1 MPLKSHESE
10 KKPRRIIVRNEVE
23 SADDLPSTSSD
34 FSEPTLCLNTSLTD
48 LISQLDTSV
57 LLPWLTEIAQ
67 DENIK
72 CSLSD
77 KVHAVPT
84 YTVIV
89 DSSLEFTF
97 YVYNWPIPDDHKIY
111 NDRKRSIKS
120 VEDMQELLSTIETSN
135 ICEGVGEGIE
145 SRSAAIDP
153 NADITAFGPRT
164 VVRHSVPKL
173 PSPKQFEATVF
184 FRSINCQ
191 VIMEASDELCNSC
204 SKTSKQLSK
213 VAKKRTKASPA
224 KSKASLAA
232 CGPEKLR
239 ATVKASRIECK
250 MLKEQLLEMQERIQD
265 QGILINRS
273 LEEDIRKIMD
283 GQNLNATPHMK
294 FFWEEQM
301 KLLQSTSCGRRYH
314 PQIIRFALSIHGKS
328 PSAYRELRESG
339 ALVLPSERTLRDYK
353 NYFPPKAGINTENVD
368 ALRKKSASFTGNQR
382 YVVLVMD
389 EMKIQS
395 DLVFDKN
402 SGDLVGFMDLGDPMT
417 NFACLDDKD
426 MIATHALAFLVR
438 GLCTD
443 VKHIIAYFFT
453 GNVTS
458 YQLMPIFWKV
468 VSTLELSLD
477 LWVVAL
483 VNDGASPNRKLF
495 NLHIKLAIDRK
506 CDVVY
511 KTINLFAPSRFIYF
525 FADVPH
531 LMKTARNCLYNSGS
545 GSCSRLMWND
555 GQYLLFKH
563 KADIFYRDQAVALHV
578 LPKLTL
584 EHIVLTSFS
593 KMKVKLATQVL
604 SQSVALALQESGNN
618 EVLGTAEFC
627 RMMNDFFDCTNVR
640 SLHEHQRKRNDLL
653 KPYTAVNDDRF
664 GWLRDVFLQYLEN
677 WKSSTLQRDDEYS
690 ADDRAKMFLSSQT
703 HEGLQISVHSHIE
716 AIQFLLQQ
724 GFQYVLSERF
734 MQDVLEDY
742 FGHQRAKGGR
752 ADNPSAYEFGYN
764 DLTIAA
770 QRDIAPVVRGNVGG
784 RYEKKKWFSVSD
796 EPV

>member
-1 MPLKSHESE
+1 LG
-10 KKPRRIIVRNEVE
+10 
-23 SADDLPSTSSD
+23 DLV
-34 FSEPTLCLNTSLTD
+34 N
-48 LISQLDTSV
+48 QLDTTALS
-57 LLPWLTEIAQ
+57 PWLTEIVE
-67 DENIK
+67 DEYIK
-72 CSLSD
+72 CCLSD
-77 KVHAVPT
+77 QVHAVPT

-89 DSSLEFTF
+89 DPSLGFTT
-97 YVYNWPIPDDHKIY
+97 YVYNWPIPDDHGLY
-111 NDRKRSIKS
+111 SNYKRSLKS
-120 VEDMQELLSTIETSN
+120 AEDLQELLSTIETSK
-135 ICEGVGEGIE
+135 ICKGVDEDRE

-153 NADITAFGPRT
+153 NADITAFGPQT
-164 VVRHSVPKL
+164 LVRHSVPKI
-173 PSPKQFEATVF
+173 PTPKQFEATLF
-184 FRSINCQ
+184 FRCRECQ
-191 VIMEASDELCNSC
+191 VIMEASKELCNPC
-204 SKTSKQLSK
+204 SKASTHLKK
-213 VAKKRTKASPA
+213 CAKKRTKASPA

-239 ATVKASRIECK
+239 ATVKATRLECK
-250 MLKEQLLEMQERIQD
+250 MLKEQLVEMQERIQEQGVCID
-265 QGILINRS
+265 QS
-273 LEEDIRKIMD
+273 LEQDIRKIMD
-283 GQNLNATPHMK
+283 GQNLDATPHMK

-301 KLLQSTSCGRRYH
+301 KLLQSSSCGRRYH
-314 PQIIRFALSIHGKS
+314 PQIIRFALSLHGKS

-339 ALVLPSERTLRDYK
+339 ALVLPSERVLRDYK
-353 NYFPPKAGINTENVD
+353 NYFPPKAGVNVANVD
-368 ALRKKSASFTGNQR
+368 ALRKKTASFTGNKR

-402 SGDLVGFMDLGDPMT
+402 SGNIVGFMDLGDPMT
-417 NFACLDDKD
+417 NFACLDEKD
-426 MIATHALAFLVR
+426 TIATHALAFLVR
-438 GLCTD
+438 GLSTD

-477 LWVVAL
+477 LWVVSL

-495 NLHIKLAIDRK
+495 NLHVQLAAERK

-555 GQYLLFKH
+555 GQYLLFRH
-563 KADIFYRDQAVALHV
+563 IADLFYRDQAVALHV

-604 SQSVALALQESGNN
+604 SRSVALALEESGNSD
-618 EVLGTAEFC
+618 VLGTATFC
-627 RMMNDFFDCTNVR
+627 RMMNDFFDCANVR
-640 SLHEHQRKRNDLL
+640 SLHEHERKRNDRI
-653 KPYTAVNDDRF
+653 KPYTALDDDRF
-664 GWLRDVFLQYLEN
+664 RWLVDVFLKYLEQ
-677 WKSSTLQRDDEYS
+677 WKRSTLERDGQFSPD
-690 ADDRAKMFLSSQT
+690 ARGKMFLSCQT
-703 HEGLQISVHSHIE
+703 HEGLQISVHSHVE

-724 GFQYVLSERF
+724 GFKYVLSERF

-742 FGHQRAKGGR
+742 FGHQRAKGRR

-784 RYEKKKWFSVSD
+784 RYEKKKWYAVSD
-796 EPV
+796 EPVEKRKKKK

>member
-1 MPLKSHESE
+1 
-10 KKPRRIIVRNEVE
+10 
-23 SADDLPSTSSD
+23 
-34 FSEPTLCLNTSLTD
+34 
-48 LISQLDTSV
+48 
-57 LLPWLTEIAQ
+57 
-67 DENIK
+67 
-72 CSLSD
+72 
-77 KVHAVPT
+77 
-84 YTVIV
+84 
-89 DSSLEFTF
+89 
-97 YVYNWPIPDDHKIY
+97 
-111 NDRKRSIKS
+111 
-120 VEDMQELLSTIETSN
+120 
-135 ICEGVGEGIE
+135 
-145 SRSAAIDP
+145 
-153 NADITAFGPRT
+153 
-164 VVRHSVPKL
+164 
-173 PSPKQFEATVF
+173 
-184 FRSINCQ
+184 
-191 VIMEASDELCNSC
+191 
-204 SKTSKQLSK
+204 
-213 VAKKRTKASPA
+213 
-224 KSKASLAA
+224 
-232 CGPEKLR
+232 
-239 ATVKASRIECK
+239 
-250 MLKEQLLEMQERIQD
+250 MQERIQE
-265 QGILINRS
+265 QGICIDKS

-283 GQNLNATPHMK
+283 GQNMNATPHMK

-301 KLLQSTSCGRRYH
+301 KLLQSASCGRRYH
-314 PQIIRFALSIHGKS
+314 PQIIRFALSLHGKS

-339 ALVLPSERTLRDYK
+339 ALVLPSERILRDYK
-353 NYFPPKAGINTENVD
+353 NYFPPKAGINNENVN
-368 ALRKKSASFTGNQR
+368 ALRKKAASFTGNQR

-417 NFACLDDKD
+417 NFACLDEKD
-426 MIATHALAFLVR
+426 TIATHALAFLVR

-477 LWVVAL
+477 LWVVGL

-495 NLHIKLAIDRK
+495 NLHVKLAVDQK

-511 KTINLFAPSRFIYF
+511 KTINLFAPSRFIFF
-525 FADVPH
+525 FADIPH

-545 GSCSRLMWND
+545 GSRSRLMWND

-563 KADIFYRDQAVALHV
+563 IADIFYRDQAVALHV

-604 SQSVALALQESGNN
+604 SRSVALALEESGNS
-618 EVLGTAEFC
+618 EVLGTVEFC

-640 SLHEHQRKRNDLL
+640 SLWEHERKRNDLI
-653 KPYTAVNDDRF
+653 KPYTAVDDDRF
-664 GWLRDVFLQYLEN
+664 GWLRDVFLKYLEN
-677 WKSSTLQRDDEYS
+677 WKRSTRERAGQYS
-690 ADDRAKMFLSSQT
+690 ADDRGKMFLSSQT
-703 HEGLQISVHSHIE
+703 HEGLQIAVHSHVE

-752 ADNPSAYEFGYN
+752 PDNPSAYEFGYN

-784 RYEKKKWFSVSD
+784 RYENKKWYTVSD
-796 EPV
+796 EPVEKRKKKK

>member
-1 MPLKSHESE
+1 M
-10 KKPRRIIVRNEVE
+10 RNEVE

-120 VEDMQELLSTIETSN
+120 ELLSTIETSK

-164 VVRHSVPKL
+164 VVCHSVPKL
-173 PSPKQFEATVF
+173 PSPKQFEPTVF
-184 FRSINCQ
+184 FRSIDCQ

-204 SKTSKQLSK
+204 SKTSKQLRK

-250 MLKEQLLEMQERIQD
+250 MLKEQLQEMQERIQD

-273 LEEDIRKIMD
+273 LEEDIHKIMD

-314 PQIIRFALSIHGKS
+314 PQIIRFALSLHGKS

-339 ALVLPSERTLRDYK
+339 ALVYPVKEHYVTTRTIS
-353 NYFPPKAGINTENVD
+353 P
-368 ALRKKSASFTGNQR
+368 QR
-382 YVVLVMD
+382 
-389 EMKIQS
+389 
-395 DLVFDKN
+395 
-402 SGDLVGFMDLGDPMT
+402 
-417 NFACLDDKD
+417 
-426 MIATHALAFLVR
+426 
-438 GLCTD
+438 
-443 VKHIIAYFFT
+443 
-453 GNVTS
+453 
-458 YQLMPIFWKV
+458 
-468 VSTLELSLD
+468 LE
-477 LWVVAL
+477 
-483 VNDGASPNRKLF
+483 
-495 NLHIKLAIDRK
+495 
-506 CDVVY
+506 
-511 KTINLFAPSRFIYF
+511 
-525 FADVPH
+525 
-531 LMKTARNCLYNSGS
+531 
-545 GSCSRLMWND
+545 
-555 GQYLLFKH
+555 
-563 KADIFYRDQAVALHV
+563 
-578 LPKLTL
+578 
-584 EHIVLTSFS
+584 
-593 KMKVKLATQVL
+593 
-604 SQSVALALQESGNN
+604 
-618 EVLGTAEFC
+618 
-627 RMMNDFFDCTNVR
+627 
-640 SLHEHQRKRNDLL
+640 
-653 KPYTAVNDDRF
+653 
-664 GWLRDVFLQYLEN
+664 
-677 WKSSTLQRDDEYS
+677 
-690 ADDRAKMFLSSQT
+690 
-703 HEGLQISVHSHIE
+703 
-716 AIQFLLQQ
+716 
-724 GFQYVLSERF
+724 
-734 MQDVLEDY
+734 
-742 FGHQRAKGGR
+742 
-752 ADNPSAYEFGYN
+752 
-764 DLTIAA
+764 
-770 QRDIAPVVRGNVGG
+770 
-784 RYEKKKWFSVSD
+784 
-796 EPV
+796 

>member
-1 MPLKSHESE
+1 M
-10 KKPRRIIVRNEVE
+10 RNEVE

-89 DSSLEFTF
+89 EFTF

-111 NDRKRSIKS
+111 NDRRRSIKS
-120 VEDMQELLSTIETSN
+120 VEDMQELLSTIETSK
-135 ICEGVGEGIE
+135 ICESVSEGIE

-153 NADITAFGPRT
+153 N

-173 PSPKQFEATVF
+173 PS
-184 FRSINCQ
+184 S
-191 VIMEASDELCNSC
+191 
-204 SKTSKQLSK
+204 TS
-213 VAKKRTKASPA
+213 T
-224 KSKASLAA
+224 
-232 CGPEKLR
+232 
-239 ATVKASRIECK
+239 TVKASRIECK
-250 MLKEQLLEMQERIQD
+250 MLKEQLQEMQERIQE
-265 QGILINRS
+265 QEILINRS

-283 GQNLNATPHMK
+283 GQNLNGTPHIK

-314 PQIIRFALSIHGKS
+314 PQIIRFALSLHGKS

-339 ALVLPSERTLRDYK
+339 AFVLPSERTLRDYK

-382 YVVLVMD
+382 YVVLVMH

-402 SGDLVGFMDLGDPMT
+402 SGDSVGFIDLGDPMT

-426 MIATHALAFLVR
+426 IIATHALAFLVR
-438 GLCTD
+438 GLCSD

-458 YQLMPIFWKV
+458 YKPMPIFWKV

-495 NLHIKLAIDRK
+495 ILHVKLAIDRK

-531 LMKTARNCLYNSGS
+531 LMKTARNCLYNSCS
-545 GSCSRLMWND
+545 GSRSRLMWND

-563 KADIFYRDQAVALHV
+563 IADIFYRDQAVALHV

-593 KMKVKLATQVL
+593 KMKVKLATRVL
-604 SQSVALALQESGNN
+604 SRSVALALQESGNN

-627 RMMNDFFDCTNVR
+627 RMMNDFFD
-640 SLHEHQRKRNDLL
+640 
-653 KPYTAVNDDRF
+653 
-664 GWLRDVFLQYLEN
+664 
-677 WKSSTLQRDDEYS
+677 
-690 ADDRAKMFLSSQT
+690 
-703 HEGLQISVHSHIE
+703 
-716 AIQFLLQQ
+716 
-724 GFQYVLSERF
+724 
-734 MQDVLEDY
+734 
-742 FGHQRAKGGR
+742 
-752 ADNPSAYEFGYN
+752 
-764 DLTIAA
+764 
-770 QRDIAPVVRGNVGG
+770 APM
-784 RYEKKKWFSVSD
+784 
-796 EPV
+796 

>member
-1 MPLKSHESE
+1 M
-10 KKPRRIIVRNEVE
+10 
-23 SADDLPSTSSD
+23 
-34 FSEPTLCLNTSLTD
+34 
-48 LISQLDTSV
+48 
-57 LLPWLTEIAQ
+57 PWLTEIAQ

-72 CSLSD
+72 CSLSN
-77 KVHAVPT
+77 KVHALPT
-84 YTVIV
+84 YTEIV

-120 VEDMQELLSTIETSN
+120 VEDMQELLSTIETSK
-135 ICEGVGEGIE
+135 ICDGVGEGIE

-153 NADITAFGPRT
+153 DADITAFGPRT

-184 FRSINCQ
+184 FRSIDCQ

-204 SKTSKQLSK
+204 SKTSKQLRK

-224 KSKASLAA
+224 KNKASLAA

-250 MLKEQLLEMQERIQD
+250 MLKEQLQEMQERIQD
-265 QGILINRS
+265 QGILINTS

-314 PQIIRFALSIHGKS
+314 PQIIRFALSLHGKS

-339 ALVLPSERTLRDYK
+339 ALVLPSERILRDYK

-368 ALRKKSASFTGNQR
+368 ALRKKPVSFTGNQR
-382 YVVLVMD
+382 YVVLVMN

-495 NLHIKLAIDRK
+495 NLHVKLPIDRK

-545 GSCSRLMWND
+545 GSRSRLMWND

-563 KADIFYRDQAVALHV
+563 IADIFYRDQAVALHV

-604 SQSVALALQESGNN
+604 SRSVALALQESGNN

-653 KPYTAVNDDRF
+653 KPYTAVDDDRF

-677 WKSSTLQRDDEYS
+677 WKSSTLQRDGEYS

-703 HEGLQISVHSHIE
+703 HKGLQISAHSHIE

-752 ADNPSAYEFGYN
+752 GDNPSAYEFGYN

-796 EPV
+796 EPVEKRKKKK

>member
-1 MPLKSHESE
+1 MRK
-10 KKPRRIIVRNEVE
+10 EVE
-23 SADDLPSTSSD
+23 HAEDMPSTSSD
-34 FSEPTLCLNTSLTD
+34 MFEPALCLSTSLTD
-48 LISQLDTSV
+48 LASQLDTTV
-57 LLPWLTEIAQ
+57 LLPWLTEISQ

-72 CSLSD
+72 FCLSD
-77 KVHAVPT
+77 QVHAVPT

-89 DSSLEFTF
+89 DSSLEFTT
-97 YVYNWPIPDDHKIY
+97 YVYNWPIPGDHKIY
-111 NDRKRSIKS
+111 NDHKRSIKS
-120 VEDMQELLSTIETSN
+120 VEDIRELLSTIETSK
-135 ICEGVGEGIE
+135 ICEGVGEDCE

-164 VVRHSVPKL
+164 VVRHSVPKM
-173 PSPKQFEATVF
+173 PTPKQFESTVF
-184 FRSINCQ
+184 FRCIECQ
-191 VIMEASDELCNSC
+191 VIMETSDELCNPC
-204 SKTSKQLSK
+204 SKASKQLK
-213 VAKKRTKASPA
+213 KTTKKRTKASPA
-224 KSKASLAA
+224 KSKAPLAA

-239 ATVKASRIECK
+239 ATVKATRLECK
-250 MLKEQLLEMQERIQD
+250 MLKEQLQEMQERIQE
-265 QGILINRS
+265 QGICIDKS

-283 GQNLNATPHMK
+283 GQNMNATPHMK

-301 KLLQSTSCGRRYH
+301 KLLQSASCGRRYH
-314 PQIIRFALSIHGKS
+314 PQIIRFALSLHGKS

-339 ALVLPSERTLRDYK
+339 ALVLPSERILRDYK
-353 NYFPPKAGINTENVD
+353 NYFPPKAGINNENLN
-368 ALRKKSASFTGNQR
+368 ALRKKAASFTGNQR

-417 NFACLDDKD
+417 NFACLDEKD
-426 MIATHALAFLVR
+426 TIATHALAFLVR

-477 LWVVAL
+477 LWVVGL

-495 NLHIKLAIDRK
+495 NLHVKLAVDQK

-511 KTINLFAPSRFIYF
+511 KTINIFAPSRFIFF
-525 FADVPH
+525 FADIPH

-545 GSCSRLMWND
+545 GSRSRLMWND

-563 KADIFYRDQAVALHV
+563 IADIFYRDQAVALHV

-604 SQSVALALQESGNN
+604 SRSVALALEESGNS

-640 SLHEHQRKRNDLL
+640 SLREHERKRNDLI
-653 KPYTAVNDDRF
+653 KPYTAVDDDRF
-664 GWLRDVFLQYLEN
+664 GWLRDVFLKYLEN
-677 WKSSTLQRDDEYS
+677 
-690 ADDRAKMFLSSQT
+690 
-703 HEGLQISVHSHIE
+703 
-716 AIQFLLQQ
+716 
-724 GFQYVLSERF
+724 
-734 MQDVLEDY
+734 
-742 FGHQRAKGGR
+742 
-752 ADNPSAYEFGYN
+752 
-764 DLTIAA
+764 
-770 QRDIAPVVRGNVGG
+770 
-784 RYEKKKWFSVSD
+784 
-796 EPV
+796 

>member
-1 MPLKSHESE
+1 MRK
-10 KKPRRIIVRNEVE
+10 EVE
-23 SADDLPSTSSD
+23 HAEDMPSTSSD
-34 FSEPTLCLNTSLTD
+34 MFEPALCLSTSLTD
-48 LISQLDTSV
+48 LASQLDTTV

-72 CSLSD
+72 FCLSD
-77 KVHAVPT
+77 QVHAVPT

-89 DSSLEFTF
+89 DSSLEFTT

-111 NDRKRSIKS
+111 NDHKRSIKS
-120 VEDMQELLSTIETSN
+120 VEDIRELLSTIETSK
-135 ICEGVGEGIE
+135 ICEGVGEDCE

-164 VVRHSVPKL
+164 VVRHSVPKM
-173 PSPKQFEATVF
+173 PTPKQFESTVF
-184 FRSINCQ
+184 FRCIECQ
-191 VIMEASDELCNSC
+191 VIMETSDELCNPC
-204 SKTSKQLSK
+204 SKASKQLK
-213 VAKKRTKASPA
+213 KTTKKRTKASPA
-224 KSKASLAA
+224 KSKAPLAA
-232 CGPEKLR
+232 CGPEKLW
-239 ATVKASRIECK
+239 ATVKATRLECK
-250 MLKEQLLEMQERIQD
+250 MLKEQLQEMQERIQE
-265 QGILINRS
+265 QGICIDKS

-283 GQNLNATPHMK
+283 GQNMNATPHMK

-301 KLLQSTSCGRRYH
+301 KLLQSASCGRRYH
-314 PQIIRFALSIHGKS
+314 PQIIRFALSLHGKS
-328 PSAYRELRESG
+328 PSAYRELRKSG
-339 ALVLPSERTLRDYK
+339 ALVLPSERILRDYK
-353 NYFPPKAGINTENVD
+353 NYFPPKAGINNENVN
-368 ALRKKSASFTGNQR
+368 ALRKKAASFTGNQR

-417 NFACLDDKD
+417 NFACLDEKD
-426 MIATHALAFLVR
+426 TIATHAFAFLVR

-477 LWVVAL
+477 LWVVGL

-495 NLHIKLAIDRK
+495 NLHVKLAVDQK

-511 KTINLFAPSRFIYF
+511 KTINLFAPSRFIFF
-525 FADVPH
+525 FADIPH

-545 GSCSRLMWND
+545 GSRSRLMWND

-563 KADIFYRDQAVALHV
+563 IADIFYRDQAVALHV

-604 SQSVALALQESGNN
+604 SRSVALALEESGNS

-640 SLHEHQRKRNDLL
+640 SLREHERKRNDLI
-653 KPYTAVNDDRF
+653 KPYTAVDDDRF
-664 GWLRDVFLQYLEN
+664 GWLRDVFLKYLEN
-677 WKSSTLQRDDEYS
+677 WKRSTRERAGQYS
-690 ADDRAKMFLSSQT
+690 ADDRGKMFLSSQT
-703 HEGLQISVHSHIE
+703 HEGLQIAVHSHVE

-764 DLTIAA
+764 DLKIAA

-784 RYEKKKWFSVSD
+784 RYEKKKWYTVSD
-796 EPV
+796 EPVEKRKKKK

>member
-1 MPLKSHESE
+1 M
-10 KKPRRIIVRNEVE
+10 
-23 SADDLPSTSSD
+23 
-34 FSEPTLCLNTSLTD
+34 
-48 LISQLDTSV
+48 
-57 LLPWLTEIAQ
+57 
-67 DENIK
+67 
-72 CSLSD
+72 
-77 KVHAVPT
+77 
-84 YTVIV
+84 
-89 DSSLEFTF
+89 
-97 YVYNWPIPDDHKIY
+97 
-111 NDRKRSIKS
+111 
-120 VEDMQELLSTIETSN
+120 ET
-135 ICEGVGEGIE
+135 
-145 SRSAAIDP
+145 
-153 NADITAFGPRT
+153 
-164 VVRHSVPKL
+164 
-173 PSPKQFEATVF
+173 
-184 FRSINCQ
+184 
-191 VIMEASDELCNSC
+191 SDELCNPC
-204 SKTSKQLSK
+204 SKASKQLK
-213 VAKKRTKASPA
+213 KTTKKRTKASPA
-224 KSKASLAA
+224 KSKAPLAA

-239 ATVKASRIECK
+239 ATVKATRLECK
-250 MLKEQLLEMQERIQD
+250 MLKEQLHEMQERIQE
-265 QGILINRS
+265 QGICIDKS

-283 GQNLNATPHMK
+283 GQNMNATPHMK
-294 FFWEEQM
+294 FFWEEQV
-301 KLLQSTSCGRRYH
+301 KLLQSASCGRRYH
-314 PQIIRFALSIHGKS
+314 PQTIWFALSLHGKS

-339 ALVLPSERTLRDYK
+339 ALVLPSERILRDYK
-353 NYFPPKAGINTENVD
+353 NYFPPKAGINNENVN
-368 ALRKKSASFTGNQR
+368 ALRKKAASFTGNQR

-417 NFACLDDKD
+417 NFACLDEKD
-426 MIATHALAFLVR
+426 TIATHALAFLVR

-477 LWVVAL
+477 LWVVGL
-483 VNDGASPNRKLF
+483 VNGGASPNRKLF
-495 NLHIKLAIDRK
+495 NLHVKLAVDQK

-511 KTINLFAPSRFIYF
+511 KTINLFAPSRFF
-525 FADVPH
+525 FADIPH

-545 GSCSRLMWND
+545 GSRSRLMWND

-563 KADIFYRDQAVALHV
+563 IADIFYRDQAVALHV

-604 SQSVALALQESGNN
+604 SRSVALALEESGNS
-618 EVLGTAEFC
+618 EVLGIAEFC

-640 SLHEHQRKRNDLL
+640 SLREHERKRNDLI
-653 KPYTAVNDDRF
+653 KPYTAVDDDRF
-664 GWLRDVFLQYLEN
+664 GWLRDVFLKYLEN
-677 WKSSTLQRDDEYS
+677 WKRSTRERAGQYS
-690 ADDRAKMFLSSQT
+690 ADDRGKMLLSSQT
-703 HEGLQISVHSHIE
+703 HEGLQIAVHSHVE

-784 RYEKKKWFSVSD
+784 SGKEEKKEMSL
-796 EPV
+796 